1 MIELKGSK
9 NYAASVVV
17 INKVEPIPKY
27 DRIQIARIFG
37 NSIIVSKDV
46 KPGDMMIYFPVGCS
60 LSKEFLSNNNAY
72 RKAEHGNKDE
82 NAKGFFDQNGLVRC
96 LKLAGTKSEGV
107 LFPLS
112 SLDWAVDGIF
122 TVDGFGED
130 FDTVNG
136 KEICRKY
143 VPRCNPVST
152 KHGFKERKARPE
164 DMILDG
170 QFRFHYDT
178 ENLRRNIHRI
188 NPADII
194 AVTWKM
200 HGTSI
205 VLANLLVNKKLT
217 WKEKVA
223 KWLGIPVIEADYGLV
238 WSSRKVVKGVDSESK
253 KDAVHFYDTDVWGDW
268 AKQIGVLIPKGYT
281 IYAEVVGY
289 TSNGTPIQK
298 YDRDNHYDYGCPVGK
313 SELYVYRITQTN
325 ADGNVVEMPYPQ
337 MQAWCEE
344 NGLETVPHI
353 YYGTMGDWLSGEY
366 CAYEDEL
373 ADAVSELRDRPAEL
387 SHEEAIQNL
396 FLQELEKKYIK
407 DQDSNF
413 CNHTVPEE
421 GIVVRVEKGLRC
433 EAYKLKSF
441 RFLEGESKQ
450 LDLGVADM
458 ETEQSEGGE

>member
-1 MIELKGSK
+1 M
-9 NYAASVVV
+9 
-17 INKVEPIPKY
+17 
-27 DRIQIARIFG
+27 FG
-37 NSIIVSKDV
+37 NSVIVSKDV
-46 KPGDMMIYFPVGCS
+46 QPGDEMIYFPVGCA

-72 RKAEHGNKDE
+72 RKAEYGNKDE
-82 NAKGFFDQNGLVRC
+82 SAKGFFEQNGLVRC

-112 SLDWAVDGIF
+112 SLNWAADPDTIIVLNPGD
-122 TVDGFGED
+122 D
-130 FDTVNG
+130 FDTIDG

-178 ENLRRNIHRI
+178 ENLRRNIHRV
-188 NPADII
+188 NPTDII

-205 VLANLLVNKKLT
+205 ILANLLVNKKLT

-238 WSSRKVVKGVDSESK
+238 WSSRKVVKGVDGENK

-289 TSNGTPIQK
+289 TANGTPIQK
-298 YDRDNHYDYGCPVGK
+298 FDRDNHYDYGCPVGK
-313 SELYVYRITQTN
+313 SKLLVYRITQTN
-325 ADGNVVEMPYPQ
+325 ADGRVVEMPYPQ
-337 MQAWCEE
+337 MRVWCED

-353 YYGTMGDWLSGEY
+353 FYGS
-366 CAYEDEL
+366 AYEHL
-373 ADAVSELRDRPAEL
+373 PMPMDASDVGQWQQD
-387 SHEEAIQNL
+387 
-396 FLQELEKKYIK
+396 FLNQLEQFYVK
-407 DQDSNF
+407 DQDSEF